1 MRQRADIR
9 APFLTSNDELQSL
22 LRRQRSLLARH
33 QDFVAT
39 LIDRPTPSSHSGS
52 SALVGKLTDRERD
65 ILYYLPTHLRSAE
78 IGAELFLSVNT
89 VKSHM
94 RAIYRKL
101 GVATRAEAVVRAR
114 ELSLL

>member
-1 MRQRADIR
+1 MSCGACWAGTGPLVARQ
-9 APFLTSNDELQSL
+9 
-22 LRRQRSLLARH
+22 

-39 LIDRPTPSSHSGS
+39 LIDRPAPSSPSGS

>member
-1 MRQRADIR
+1 MAYLLLTFIERQYCVA
-9 APFLTSNDELQSL
+9 APIAAVSL
-22 LRRQRSLLARH
+22 IPLSYVARPAG
-33 QDFVAT
+33 VKVCA
-39 LIDRPTPSSHSGS
+39 TPSSHSGS